1 MVHQLT
7 RANWLWQ
14 IAYLLFIASSG
25 LFVLYRTDLAW
36 WYILIH
42 AVLVGGNAILMQLL
56 VRQHELL
63 GSLSIFPAVIYFM
76 LNACCPH
83 FVSEPQAYIASA
95 CLLLSCLSIFNCY
108 QQNECRLKVFN
119 AFFFLCIASIFIPGL
134 LLLTPIIWI
143 SFNLINT
150 LNFKRW
156 LSSLLAILTVVG
168 SIWAAAFV
176 FDAEDRLLLIF
187 TRSVEN
193 FYAGIF
199 LKIEEWIFLAW
210 MMLLS
215 VLGIFHFLSQG
226 QRSRRNSI
234 RYFNSFLIIIGIF
247 CVVMMFLFSPLRHQY
262 LILAAI
268 PFSVIFGM
276 YQNDTQN
283 LFSKILTLLSIAIA
297 CFYCLSYWL

>member
-1 MVHQLT
+1 MTQRLT

-36 WYILIH
+36 WHILIH
-42 AVLVGGNAILMQLL
+42 AALVGGNAILLQLL

-63 GSLSIFPAVIYFM
+63 GSLSIFPAVIYFL
-76 LNACCPH
+76 LNACCPQ
-83 FVSEPQAYIASA
+83 FITEPQAYIASA
-95 CLLLSCLSIFNCY
+95 CLILSCLSLFNCY
-108 QQNECRLKVFN
+108 QQNECRVKVFN
-119 AFFFLCIASIFIPGL
+119 AFFLLCIAAIFIPGL
-134 LLLTPIIWI
+134 LLLIPIIWI

-156 LSSLLAILTVVG
+156 LASLLAIVTVIG
-168 SIWAAAFV
+168 SMTALAFV
-176 FDAEDRLLLIF
+176 FDAEDRLMLIF

-199 LKIEEWIFLAW
+199 LKTQEWIFLAW
-210 MMLLS
+210 LLFLS

-262 LILAAI
+262 LVITAL
-268 PFSVIFGM
+268 PFSVILGM
-276 YQNDTQN
+276 YYNDVHH
-283 LFSKILTLLSIAIA
+283 LFSRILFLLSLAIG
-297 CFYCLSYWL
+297 CLYCLSLWL